1 MLFKNSILGDTPL
14 PGLPKASFF
23 SNLFTK
29 KPMSIHMLSTLALA
43 QKEKVAS
50 FIDTIGVNDEGLNKM
65 NTIRSESVAN
75 KNPSY

>member
-1 MLFKNSILGDTPL
+1 
-14 PGLPKASFF
+14 
-23 SNLFTK
+23 
-29 KPMSIHMLSTLALA
+29 MSIHMLSTLALA

>member
-1 MLFKNSILGDTPL
+1 
-14 PGLPKASFF
+14 
-23 SNLFTK
+23 
-29 KPMSIHMLSTLALA
+29 MLSTLALA

-75 KNPSY
+75 KNPSYQTSFRTDSDLRDEDSKSFSSGGEDSSKSIEVLK